1 MSPRTVAIWTQ
12 KGGVGKSTLATNLAH
27 ALAVF
32 RRRRVLLIDTEKQ
45 GNATDPLLN
54 GTKPTLTLYDVLFGK
69 ATIAEAAVTAR
80 ENLRIVPADASLDE
94 AEDYVSLQMMRGRGL
109 YLLRDAL
116 GAEDGDDEDDYVLL
130 DMGPGVTSIAKAALF
145 AADELLLPV
154 QLEPYA
160 MQAVRDVL
168 TWIEEWQRV
177 VHHPNGI
184 TLTLV
189 IPTMLDKRML
199 ETGPYEEAL
208 RKRFGDLVTDSIPTD
223 ANIPHSQGA
232 KKTIFEY
239 AGLRSKSARA
249 IAAAAERLDQRTP
262 VR

>member
-32 RRRRVLLIDTEKQ
+32 RQRRVLVVDTEKQ
-45 GNATDPLLN
+45 GNATEPLLN
-54 GTKPTLTLYDVLFGK
+54 GHKPPLTLYDVLFGK
-69 ATIAEAAVTAR
+69 ATIAEAAYPAR
-80 ENLRIVPADASLDE
+80 DNLHVVAADASLDE
-94 AEDYVSLQMMRGRGL
+94 AEDYVALQMMRGTGL
-109 YLLRDAL
+109 YLLRDAM
-116 GAEDGDDEDDYVLL
+116 ATDDHDFRIL
-130 DMGPGVTSIAKAALF
+130 DMGPGVTSIAKTALF
-145 AADELLLPV
+145 AADELILPV
-154 QLEPYA
+154 QLEPFA

-168 TWIEEWQRV
+168 TWIEEWQRI

-189 IPTMLDKRML
+189 IPTMVDRRML
-199 ETGPYEEAL
+199 ETAPYEEAL
-208 RKRFGDLVTDSIPTD
+208 RKSFGDLVTEAIPTD
-223 ANIPHSQGA
+223 GNIPHSQGA

-239 AGLRSKSARA
+239 GGLRSKSARA
-249 IAAAAERLDQRTP
+249 IAAAAERLDEAVA